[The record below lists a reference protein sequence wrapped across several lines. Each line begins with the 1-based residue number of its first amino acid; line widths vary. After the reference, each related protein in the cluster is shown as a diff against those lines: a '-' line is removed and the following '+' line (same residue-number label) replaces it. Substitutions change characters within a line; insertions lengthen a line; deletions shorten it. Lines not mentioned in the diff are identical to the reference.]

1 MTIQVDKVLEEVL
14 PTTNW
19 YIVLRPFVGDSHN
32 LIAGEIVDTSS
43 WKHKKSLEQRRIDD
57 LSDFPNSK
65 VAEYHGKEK
74 DLNGPGMIYGVML
87 YGRNLVQENQA

>member
-1 MTIQVDKVLEEVL
+1 MKATELIKQVQKIIDAHGEDVEVFLEAYYSGTYTL
-14 PTTNW
+14 SS
-19 YIVLRPFVGDSHN
+19 IDDQVG
-32 LIAGEIVDTSS
+32 V
-43 WKHKKSLEQRRIDD
+43 DD

-87 YGRNLVQENQA
+87 YGRNLAQENQA